1 MRRSYQAPSNL
12 NNGSSLNV
20 SDDGS
25 EDDARVENAAL
36 IDNLKRSLRNAELVS
51 EDYQRQLLVLQKR
64 LDDVQRE
71 QGKMEDRLHESGQ
84 RVEIL
89 EMQKK
94 EASRQMREMEKHY
107 ESERTAIMRDR
118 DEQSLREVELKSTVQ
133 RLKET
138 LAGREMRFNV
148 DVERRTSRGRS

>member
-1 MRRSYQAPSNL
+1 M
-12 NNGSSLNV
+12 NV

-51 EDYQRQLLVLQKR
+51 EDYQRQLLILQQR

-84 RVEIL
+84 RVETL

-94 EASRQMREMEKHY
+94 DVLRQMKDMEKTY
-107 ESERTAIMRDR
+107 ESERMAMIRDR
-118 DEQSLREVELKSTVQ
+118 DEQSSREVELKSTVQ

-148 DVERRTSRGRS
+148 DVERRTSRGRSSSCKVWILPY